1 MSLVKDTW
9 QQFVQRRLWPVAI
22 VLLAALV
29 AVPVLLAK
37 NPTPAAPIPAPAS
50 GGASAST
57 DVAMTQ
63 PVVAPAQRDDSR
75 RHVLGARKD
84 VFRPE
89 VTPTPTPSTTTVSS
103 AKTTKSSTG
112 GTSAGG
118 NSGGSTTPITVPT
131 GTGGGTGGGT
141 VTPGVTKPKP
151 KTWPGDSLTVRF
163 STGDTTAPKSV
174 LLKDKGLPADS
185 AAGVTTDAQPL
196 LVYLGLAKGG
206 KEALFLLDASLKADG
221 DGRCDGDGSADCA
234 TLHLRAGETEF
245 LDEIGDGGTV
255 TASYQLDL
263 LAIHPSKKT
272 KAAAAKAAKQA
283 RAARKSARA
292 ATAAVVKVAGAAST
306 GGSASLGEGVGALL
320 GSL

>member
-37 NPTPAAPIPAPAS
+37 NPTPAAPVPAPAN

-63 PVVAPAQRDDSR
+63 PVVSPAQRDDSR

-89 VTPTPTPSTTTVSS
+89 VTPTPTPSTTTVTSS
-103 AKTTKSSTG
+103 KTSKSSTG
-112 GTSAGG
+112 GTPAGG
-118 NSGGSTTPITVPT
+118 NSGGSTTPITVPA
-131 GTGGGTGGGT
+131 GTGGGI

-174 LLKDKGLPADS
+174 LLKDKGLPADG
-185 AAGVTTDAQPL
+185 AAGATTDAQPL

-234 TLHLRAGETEF
+234 TLHLRAGDTEF
-245 LDEIGDGGTV
+245 LDVIGDAGTV